1 MNAALLQRQAA
12 LAGVALLGALGAVA
26 LGNAGEDSSVPE
38 VAATPEPRVGWESE
52 RVSVLDAGR
61 IGEQTACGI
70 TLTAT
75 TLWVAHSV
83 LPCGVE
89 LVLSAQGREVNVEV
103 VERGGVGQ
111 GLAFVLT
118 PALAEQLGVS
128 GTQRI
133 RWRFAA
139 DSETLQ

>member
-1 MNAALLQRQAA
+1 MNASLLQRQAA
-12 LAGVALLGALGAVA
+12 LAGVALVGALGAVA
-26 LGNAGEDSSVPE
+26 LGSAGEEFSMPGVG
-38 VAATPEPRVGWESE
+38 AAPEPQVGWESA

-61 IGEQTACGI
+61 IGEQTACGV

-75 TLWVAHSV
+75 TLGVAHSV

-89 LVLSAQGREVNVEV
+89 LVLSAKGREVNAEV
-103 VERGGVGQ
+103 VEQGGVGQ

-118 PALAEQLGVS
+118 PALAEELGVT
-128 GTQRI
+128 GTRRI

-139 DSETLQ
+139 

>member
-1 MNAALLQRQAA
+1 MNAAHLQRQAA

-26 LGNAGEDSSVPE
+26 LGNVGEDSSMPE
-38 VAATPEPRVGWESE
+38 VAAAPEPRVGWESAQ
-52 RVSVLDAGR
+52 VAVLDTGR
-61 IGEQTACGI
+61 IGEQTSCGV
-70 TLTAT
+70 TLTT
-75 TLWVAHSV
+75 TTIGVAHSV

-89 LVLSAQGREVNVEV
+89 VVLSAGGREVNAEV
-103 VERGGVGQ
+103 VERGGVGE

-118 PALAEQLGVS
+118 PALAEQLGVT

-139 DSETLQ
+139 

>member
-12 LAGVALLGALGAVA
+12 LAGVALLSALGAVA
-26 LGNAGEDSSVPE
+26 VGSGGEDSSESQVT
-38 VAATPEPRVGWESE
+38 ATPEPRLGWEPAQ
-52 RVSVLDAGR
+52 VSVLDAGR
-61 IGEQTACGI
+61 IGEQTACGV

-75 TLWVAHSV
+75 TLGVAHSV

-89 LVLSAQGREVNVEV
+89 LVLSAGGREVNAEV
-103 VERGGVGQ
+103 VEQGGVGQ

-118 PALAEQLGVS
+118 PALAEELGVT

-139 DSETLQ
+139 